1 MDGGFGEEAEKAGLE
16 WEMMKA
22 SETRRPSVKEMRK
35 RSPDLAQDQSPEEE
49 RLRSHH
55 SQLHHRG
62 FGPLSYSYLCACLCV
77 FDQKDFKN

>member
-62 FGPLSYSYLCACLCV
+62 FGPLLQLFVCLFVCV
-77 FDQKDFKN
+77 